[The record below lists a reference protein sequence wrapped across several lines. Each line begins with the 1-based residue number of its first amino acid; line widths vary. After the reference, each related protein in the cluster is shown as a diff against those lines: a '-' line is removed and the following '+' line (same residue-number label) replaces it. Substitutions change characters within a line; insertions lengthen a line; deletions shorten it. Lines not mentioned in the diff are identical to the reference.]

1 MIEEIAKFYAIAFSI
16 YLLVHIF
23 WRNRLSQL
31 ALTWFGPIPKQYEYL
46 SEFKLRKFWY
56 AFGWFLQLI
65 YALILLFVVAKYYP
79 QIEKH
84 NYFLVISFG
93 LTIGLG
99 MSVLASF
106 GFLVSFAKTYLLGP
120 NPYFEFINHDDE
132 SEPK

>member
-16 YLLVHIF
+16 YLLVHMF

-84 NYFLVISFG
+84 NYFLVIAFG

-120 NPYFEFINHDDE
+120 NPYFEFINYDEE